1 MRGIRKP
8 VFKLDNYVAY
18 LSQVEI
24 TIPVKGIGDPL
35 VHDILYML
43 QEADY
48 RTYFEESFYKVLEWE
63 IDTLRDVIVLK
74 VEKENDNDNNRK
86 V

>member
-1 MRGIRKP
+1 MRKIRKP

-24 TIPVKGIGDPL
+24 TIPIKGIGDPL
-35 VHDILYML
+35 VHDILHMI

-48 RTYFEESFYKVLEWE
+48 RIYFEESFYKVLEWE
-63 IDTLRDVIVLK
+63 IDALKDVILLK
-74 VEKENDNDNNRK
+74 MEEENNNDRK
-86 V
+86 I

>member
-1 MRGIRKP
+1 MALEKRKP

-18 LSQVEI
+18 LSQDEI
-24 TIPVKGIGDPL
+24 LIPVKGIGDPL

-48 RTYFEESFYKVLEWE
+48 RIYFEESFYKVLEWK
-63 IDTLRDVIVLK
+63 IDTLLNGIVLK
-74 VEKENDNDNNRK
+74 VEKENENDRK

>member
-1 MRGIRKP
+1 MRKIRKP

-48 RTYFEESFYKVLEWE
+48 RIYFEESFYKVLEWK
-63 IDTLRDVIVLK
+63 IDTFSDGIVLK
-74 VEKENDNDNNRK
+74 VEKENENDSRK

>member
-1 MRGIRKP
+1 MSGIRKP

-18 LSQVEI
+18 LSQAEI

-48 RTYFEESFYKVLEWE
+48 RIYFEESFYRVLEWK
-63 IDTLRDVIVLK
+63 IDTFSDGVVLK
-74 VEKENDNDNNRK
+74 VEKENENDRK
-86 V
+86 I

>member
-1 MRGIRKP
+1 MRKIRKP

-18 LSQVEI
+18 LSHVEI

-35 VHDILYML
+35 VHDILHMI

-48 RTYFEESFYKVLEWE
+48 RIYFEESFYRVLEWK
-63 IDTLRDVIVLK
+63 IDTFSDGIVLK
-74 VEKENDNDNNRK
+74 VEKENNNDSRK

>member
-1 MRGIRKP
+1 MRKIRKP

-35 VHDILYML
+35 VHDILHML

-48 RTYFEESFYKVLEWE
+48 RIYFEESFYKVLEWK
-63 IDTLRDVIVLK
+63 IDTFSDSIVLK
-74 VEKENDNDNNRK
+74 VEKENENDSRK